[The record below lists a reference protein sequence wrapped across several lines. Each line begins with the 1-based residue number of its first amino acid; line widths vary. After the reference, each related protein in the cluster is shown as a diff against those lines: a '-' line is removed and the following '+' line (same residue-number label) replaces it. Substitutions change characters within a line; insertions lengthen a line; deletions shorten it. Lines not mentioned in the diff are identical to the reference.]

1 MNVRNKA
8 KYLMSAV
15 LAGAIVSLAGCSELE
30 YTEEQKDMIA
40 DYAAAVVLKHDVNY
54 KDNYIETSEPAAE
67 TESMTFGED
76 TTTSQGDMNT
86 PDGSS
91 SVETA
96 EQLTK
101 ALGINGLSAEYID
114 YYVTDVY
121 PFENQ
126 DSALFVM
133 KAVENSK
140 LLVVK
145 FKISNPSAQDI
156 AINMMAG
163 ERRYRGVIN
172 ENVKANA
179 QLSLLLDALNTFDGT
194 IPAGTSQEFVLVYQI
209 QTETKEEIKSL
220 VIDIADESGNST
232 KIKLK

>member
-1 MNVRNKA
+1 M
-8 KYLMSAV
+8 
-15 LAGAIVSLAGCSELE
+15 
-30 YTEEQKDMIA
+30 
-40 DYAAAVVLKHDVNY
+40 
-54 KDNYIETSEPAAE
+54 
-67 TESMTFGED
+67 
-76 TTTSQGDMNT
+76 
-86 PDGSS
+86 
-91 SVETA
+91 
-96 EQLTK
+96 
-101 ALGINGLSAEYID
+101 
-114 YYVTDVY
+114 
-121 PFENQ
+121 
-126 DSALFVM
+126 FVM